1 MGNWFPSVVYLL
13 CFAASAT
20 CAMLLMRGY
29 AKSGARLLF
38 WSGLCFILLAAN
50 NFLVIVD
57 MLLIESID
65 FRLYRILLSLAAV
78 AVLLFGLV
86 WPREERE

>member
-1 MGNWFPSVVYLL
+1 MADWFPSVVYLL

-20 CAMLLMRGY
+20 CAILLIRGY
-29 AKSGARLLF
+29 SNSGARLLF

-57 MLLIESID
+57 MMLIESVD

-78 AVLLFGLV
+78 AVLLFGLI